1 MQNTQNLCD
10 GNVTVRR
17 NCSTLIVVH
26 NKALAAQ
33 FYGKFKDFFLEN
45 AVEYFVNEMVSM
57 W

>member
-1 MQNTQNLCD
+1 M
-10 GNVTVRR
+10 RR